1 MAARGADEE
10 TELVSRAQNL
20 LGRAGAAGRL
30 PADRRLAELAG
41 RHDLEVIDAQ
51 RRALLAV
58 NRTGRYSPA
67 ALTGM
72 LRILDA
78 DQAGL
83 ELRMQV

>member
-1 MAARGADEE
+1 M
-10 TELVSRAQNL
+10 
-20 LGRAGAAGRL
+20 
-30 PADRRLAELAG
+30 
-41 RHDLEVIDAQ
+41 
-51 RRALLAV
+51 